1 MRTIAAFLL
10 SAIVVGCG
18 QTGLELGEASE
29 AIIGGTPD
37 PGDSPIM
44 LLVSYPADH
53 STFDTCTAS
62 LISPTVVLTAA
73 HCIDPLTHPGHE
85 YGLFPGDD
93 ASMYTSANTLIPQL
107 SNIKEAHAHPE
118 YNRDPPFV
126 ADIGIAILEQP
137 IAREPLPINR
147 DPLDSSIIGKPAR
160 LVGYGQTKYG
170 TYNAIRHAVDTVVDT
185 LPGDDTVKV
194 GDLEHRPCV
203 GDSGGPALVDVNDET
218 RIIGT
223 DSYTDFAG
231 CLEPAY
237 YRRTDMYLP
246 FIDKYAPPEPPPP
259 PDTMDPE
266 PKPTIPEEATC
277 QMQPGRTNRGSSWGL
292 ALVLGI
298 VWRKRRRIVTLNSP
312 S

>member
-1 MRTIAAFLL
+1 MRAIATFLLAAF
-10 SAIVVGCG
+10 VVGCG
-18 QTGLELGEASE
+18 QKAPELGEASD
-29 AIIGGTPD
+29 AIIGGAPD

-53 STFDTCTAS
+53 SSFDTCTAS
-62 LISPTVVLTAA
+62 LISPTVLLTAA
-73 HCIDPLTHPGHE
+73 HCVDPLTHPG
-85 YGLFPGDD
+85 YGFGLFPGDD
-93 ASMYTSANTLIPQL
+93 ASMYTTANTLIPQL
-107 SNIKEAHAHPE
+107 LKIKEAHEHPD

-137 IAREPLPINR
+137 LDRKPLPINR
-147 DPLDSSIIGKPAR
+147 DPLDSSIVGAPAQ

-170 TYNAIRHAVDTVVDT
+170 TYNAIRHAVDTVVDA
-185 LPGDDTVKV
+185 LPEDDTVKV
-194 GDLEHRPCV
+194 GDQEHRTCV
-203 GDSGGPALVDVNDET
+203 GDSGGPALVDFNGEI

-231 CLEPAY
+231 CVDPAY

-246 FIDKYAPPEPPPP
+246 FIDPYAPPEPPPP

-277 QMQPGRTNRGSSWGL
+277 QMIPGRTNPSSSWALIL
-292 ALVLGI
+292 ALMFLR
-298 VWRKRRRIVTLNSP
+298 RKR
-312 S
+312 